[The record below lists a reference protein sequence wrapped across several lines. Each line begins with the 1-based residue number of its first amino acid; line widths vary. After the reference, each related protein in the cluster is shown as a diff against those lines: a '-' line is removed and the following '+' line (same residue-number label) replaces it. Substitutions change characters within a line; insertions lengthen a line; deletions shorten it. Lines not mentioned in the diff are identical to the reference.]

1 MRLPKELQIPQIAP
15 PSVVELLTQTA
26 LQSTH
31 PNTPPEASQ
40 RLENEIGLMSKTMI
54 LITNQLWR
62 IETVVND
69 PENGEMKTDL
79 SSQEMR
85 KIANALE
92 AIKQSVGELGIRIK
106 DRCNEDF
113 HPGLPD
119 QVVTEEPREGISK
132 ERIIR
137 TIRPTI
143 FWNQTM
149 VQRGEI
155 DIAVPILKK

>member
-1 MRLPKELQIPQIAP
+1 
-15 PSVVELLTQTA
+15 
-26 LQSTH
+26 
-31 PNTPPEASQ
+31 
-40 RLENEIGLMSKTMI
+40 MI

-69 PENGEMKTDL
+69 PENGEIKTDL

-92 AIKQSVGELGIRIK
+92 AIKQSIGELGIRIK

-143 FWNQTM
+143 LWNQTM

>member
-1 MRLPKELQIPQIAP
+1 MLLPKELEIPQIAP
-15 PSVVELLTQTA
+15 PSVTELLTQTG
-26 LQSTH
+26 LESTN
-31 PNTPPEASQ
+31 PIAATEGNQ
-40 RLENEIGLMSKTMI
+40 RLETEIGLMSKAMI

-62 IETVVND
+62 LETVVND
-69 PENGEMKTDL
+69 PENGEMKTEL

-85 KIANALE
+85 KIANALD
-92 AIKQSVGELGIRIK
+92 AIKQSIGELGIRIK

>member
-1 MRLPKELQIPQIAP
+1 MESPKELRIPQIPP
-15 PSVVELLTQTA
+15 PSATELIIQIAQVSNT
-26 LQSTH
+26 
-31 PNTPPEASQ
+31 PGTPPEASQ
-40 RLENEIGLMSKTMI
+40 GLENKIGLMSKAMV

-62 IETVVND
+62 LETVVND
-69 PENGEMKTDL
+69 PEKGEIKTEL
-79 SSQEMR
+79 SSQEIR
-85 KIANALE
+85 KIANALD
-92 AIKQSVGELGIRIK
+92 AIKQSIGELGIRIK